1 MKITIDKKFTTLE
14 QVAKVKED
22 IKMFKEMYSERDLL
36 SAFANQAGRNEWFGD
51 ILRAEAKAFP
61 GGWAYKD
68 ETQFC
73 ITMVTE
79 GYNKFY
85 KIRFYIDM
93 AMNVNTNDL
102 YRSPGTKMYSV
113 ETYKL
118 Q

>member
-1 MKITIDKKFTTLE
+1 MKITVNKNYTTLE
-14 QVAKVKED
+14 QAAKVKED
-22 IKMFKEMYSERDLL
+22 IKAFKEMYSERDLL
-36 SAFANQAGRNEWFGD
+36 NAFKNQADRNEWFGD
-51 ILRAEAKAFP
+51 IIKAEAEAFP
-61 GGWAYKD
+61 GGWAYND

-93 AMNVNTNDL
+93 AMNVNTDDL
-102 YRSPGTKMYSV
+102 YRSPGTKMYTV